1 MKKQILSIAA
11 LLAVINLYAQRNL
24 ITIHGQKGIS
34 NQFTT
39 ISDNINIAYNSSTLK
54 TLLSL
59 NTNSDLILKST
70 EKDNLNYVNY
80 RFYQTYN
87 GIPVENSMFIISTKY
102 GMIRSLNGSIVTDF
116 DETMKDRSNARFSAQ
131 QAVNKAVSSVG
142 AKLYAWQDEGMEQ
155 RIKTVTGNASASY
168 APKASLVWYNAGDE
182 ISPRELRLCYKVDV
196 YAVQPLSRADYFID
210 AQTGEVLGK
219 KDKLYFT
226 DATGTAATAYSGSQT
241 IHSDYTGTNYRL
253 RDYTKGSGIIT
264 LHGETASRGT
274 DYTSTSA
281 NWSLSGTNI
290 AALDAHYGVS
300 QTYAFY
306 LANFNRNSYDNLG
319 TALYSYVNDPTY
331 TDNAFWDGSAMNF
344 NKRSNSTTN
353 PGGVTGIDVT
363 GHELTHGVTQSTSN
377 LNYSGE
383 SGAINE
389 SMSDI
394 MGKSVQFWAKPTD
407 VNWLMSNDMNWIIRD
422 MSNPNSQ
429 AQPDTYKG
437 TYWYTGTS
445 QNVLVHTN
453 SGVGNYMFYLLVN
466 GGSGTNDIGNA
477 YSVAGL
483 GLSKADQII
492 YRSETNY
499 LVSTSNY
506 SAWRT
511 ACINAATDLYG
522 AGSPEVTS
530 VQNAFY
536 AVGIGTAGGG
546 GGCSTPT
553 GLASSSVTSTS
564 ATVSWTAVSGAVS
577 YNLQYKPSSSA
588 TWTTVSGISATSYNI
603 TGLTA
608 STAYNYQVQAVCS
621 GSTTSAYS
629 TASSFTTL
637 SSGGTTYCTTS
648 GNTTYEYINK
658 ILLGSINN
666 TSGNNSGYGNYTGLS
681 TNLTAGTAASITMTP
696 GFTGS
701 TYTEYWTVYIDYNK
715 NGVFTDAGEQVAS
728 GSGSASVIKSF
739 TPPVTAKNGATRM
752 RIIMHYGSSRTTTC
766 GTFTDGEAEDYTVN
780 ISGGTGFAAN
790 TSSNNFINVVPNP
803 VKGSAAQAEITLA
816 NSGNINL
823 KVTDLS
829 GQLMIMQ
836 SNLSASARKH
846 VYTINVSRL
855 LPGTYMLVAEQAGIV
870 VGRSQFVIAR

>member
-11 LLAVINLYAQRNL
+11 LFAVVSLHAQKNL
-24 ITIHGQKGIS
+24 ISIRGERGTS

-39 ISDNINIAYNSSTLK
+39 ISNNINIAYNPSSLK

-59 NTNSDLILKST
+59 SPNSDLILKST

-87 GIPVENSMFIISTKY
+87 GIPVENTMYIISTKY
-102 GMIRSLNGSIVTDF
+102 GVIRSLNGSIVTDF
-116 DETMKDRSNARFSAQ
+116 DETMQDRSHSKLSSQEAVAKAIASA
-131 QAVNKAVSSVG
+131 G
-142 AKLYAWQDEGMEQ
+142 AKLFAWQDEGMEQ
-155 RIKTVTGNASASY
+155 KIKTITGDATASY
-168 APKASLVWYNAGDE
+168 APKASLVWYNTGDE
-182 ISPRELRLCYKVDV
+182 INPRELRLCYKVDV
-196 YAVQPLSRADYFID
+196 YALQPLGRADYFVD
-210 AQTGEVLGK
+210 AQTGELLGK
-219 KDKLYFT
+219 KDKLYFS
-226 DATGTAATAYSGSQT
+226 DATGTASTAYSGSQT
-241 IHSDYTGTNYRL
+241 IHSDFTGTNYRL
-253 RDYTKGSGIIT
+253 RDYTRGNGVIT
-264 LHGETASRGT
+264 LHGETGSRGT

-281 NWSLSGTNI
+281 NWALTGTNI
-290 AALDAHYGVS
+290 AALDAHYGVE
-300 QTYAFY
+300 QTYSFY
-306 LANFNRNSYDNLG
+306 FSNFNRNSYDNLG

-331 TDNAFWDGSAMNF
+331 TDNAFWDGSAMNY
-344 NKRSNSTTN
+344 NKRSNGA

-363 GHELTHGVTQSTSN
+363 GHELTHGVTQTTSA

-383 SGAINE
+383 PGAINE

-407 VNWLMSNDMNWIIRD
+407 INWLMSNDMNWIIRD
-422 MSNPNSQ
+422 MSNPNAQ
-429 AQPDTYKG
+429 GQPDTYKG
-437 TYWYTGTS
+437 TYWYTGTN

-477 YSVAGL
+477 YSVTGL

-492 YRSETNY
+492 YRSETVY
-499 LVSTSNY
+499 LVSTSSY

-546 GGCSTPT
+546 GGCSTPA
-553 GLASSSVTSTS
+553 GLASSSITSTS
-564 ATVSWTAVSGAVS
+564 ATVSWGAVSGAVS
-577 YNLQYKPSSSA
+577 YNLQYKISSSA
-588 TWTTVSGISATSYNI
+588 TWTTVSGITATSYNL

-608 STAYNYQVQAVCS
+608 STVYNYQVQAVCS

-629 TASSFTTL
+629 AASSFTTL
-637 SSGGTTYCTTS
+637 SGGGTTYCTTS

-658 ILLGSINN
+658 ILLGTINN
-666 TSGNNSGYGNYTGLS
+666 TSGNNSGYGNYTALS
-681 TNLTAGTAASITMTP
+681 TNLTAGTSASITMTP

-701 TYTEYWTVYIDYNK
+701 SYTEYWTVYIDYNK

-728 GSGSASVIKSF
+728 GSGAAAVTKSF
-739 TPPVTAKNGATRM
+739 IPPVTAKNGATRM

-790 TSSNNFINVVPNP
+790 NTGSNFINLVPNP
-803 VKGSAAQAEITLA
+803 VKGTAAQAEVILV

-829 GQLMIMQ
+829 GQLMSVQ
-836 SNLSASARKH
+836 NNLYASAGKH
-846 VYTINVSRL
+846 VFTINVSNM
-855 LPGTYMLVAEQAGIV
+855 LPGTYMIIAEQAGAV
-870 VGRSQFVIAR
+870 VARSQFVIAR